1 MKAVRFAPPVRR
13 WVAFSLAALALFL
26 AAGVGAALDEDFF
39 NSADFFDMTS
49 LHHEHLVVLIAAV
62 GVVMVVLA
70 VRAFSLEVRAARAGV
85 SPEIEEKV

>member
-26 AAGVGAALDEDFF
+26 VAGVGAALDEDFF
-39 NSADFFDMTS
+39 NSADFFDATS
-49 LHHEHLVVLIAAV
+49 VHHEHLVVLVAAI

-70 VRAFSLEVRAARAGV
+70 VRAFSLEVHAARAEV
-85 SPEIEEKV
+85 FPETKEKV